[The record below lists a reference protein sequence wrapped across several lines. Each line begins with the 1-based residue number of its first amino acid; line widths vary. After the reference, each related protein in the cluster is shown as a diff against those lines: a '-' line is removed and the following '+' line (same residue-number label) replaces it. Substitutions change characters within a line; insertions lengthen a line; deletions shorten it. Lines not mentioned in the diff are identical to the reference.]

1 MTTFEGSISLTIS
14 ICSMS
19 MEAPESS
26 NNSLILFFTQHTHT
40 HTTRATSPPETPQ
53 SSAAAAGARKPS
65 MTYILYT
72 LGGGGHKPLP
82 SYSTFLSC
90 YTTLLGAR

>member
-40 HTTRATSPPETPQ
+40 HTHTHHAGDESTGD
-53 SSAAAAGARKPS
+53 SAVVRRRSRSQK
-65 MTYILYT
+65 TLYDLYT
-72 LGGGGHKPLP
+72 LYPRRRWP
-82 SYSTFLSC
+82 
-90 YTTLLGAR
+90 